1 MFYGQFV
8 DEGDNPVDKPNP
20 HNRKWIENMLFIS
33 PYRNCI
39 SFTIPE
45 IILLSS
51 TKQNIQVFKHLKSSF
66 GKIKRLLPSYETNI
80 KLSTLEMYFSFV
92 SIYLLLLINFIAPF
106 HIAYPPK
113 QFRRYKPFRLE
124 IKRFVKYSM
133 IYYAIITENIN

>member
-113 QFRRYKPFRLE
+113 
-124 IKRFVKYSM
+124 
-133 IYYAIITENIN
+133 